1 MDPVGMESLLA
12 KLNAAREALGQ
23 GAAMAQRP
31 LGRPDGVGMTGTSNG
46 VAGSKAVDFGALL
59 KQSLDGIDTA
69 QVQAGRLAE
78 QFQLGNPKVT
88 LEETMVAVQKASLS
102 FQQAVQIRN
111 RVIAAYHDVMN
122 MQV

>member
-12 KLNAAREALGQ
+12 KLNAAREALSHGVGASAANAV
-23 GAAMAQRP
+23 GAAAKGAANPQ
-31 LGRPDGVGMTGTSNG
+31 G
-46 VAGSKAVDFGALL
+46 VDFGSLL
-59 KQSLDGIDTA
+59 KASVDGVDRAQS
-69 QVQAGRLAE
+69 QASTLAAK
-78 QFQLGNPKVT
+78 FQLGDPKVS

-102 FQQAVQIRN
+102 FQQLVQIRN

>member
-12 KLNAAREALGQ
+12 KLNAAREALSH
-23 GAAMAQRP
+23 
-31 LGRPDGVGMTGTSNG
+31 GVGASAAS
-46 VAGSKAVDFGALL
+46 VAAKAASGATAKAQGVDFGSLL
-59 KQSLDGIDTA
+59 KASVTGVDNA
-69 QVQAGRLAE
+69 QTQASTLATK
-78 QFQLGNPKVT
+78 FQLGDPKVS

-102 FQQAVQIRN
+102 FQQLVQIRN

>member
-12 KLNAAREALGQ
+12 KLNAAREALSQ
-23 GAAMAQRP
+23 
-31 LGRPDGVGMTGTSNG
+31 GVGAS
-46 VAGSKAVDFGALL
+46 AGGASIGAKDASAKAQGVDFGSLL
-59 KQSLDGIDTA
+59 KASVDGVDRDQA
-69 QVQAGRLAE
+69 QASTLGAK
-78 QFQLGNPKVT
+78 FQLGDPKVS

-102 FQQAVQIRN
+102 FQQLVQIRN

>member
-1 MDPVGMESLLA
+1 MDPVGMETLLA
-12 KLNAAREALGQ
+12 RLNAAREALGQ
-23 GAAMAQRP
+23 GGAAVQRTGARLEG
-31 LGRPDGVGMTGTSNG
+31 LG
-46 VAGSKAVDFGALL
+46 AGSGAPAPATKVDFGALL
-59 KQSLDGIDTA
+59 KQSLDGVDNA
-69 QVQAGRLAE
+69 QVQAGSLAE